1 MTAVATAMLGL
12 SACGGGSG
20 DGAKGG
26 GDDAPQGPVLSI
38 FAGSQTPIVANFN
51 PYSPTLLPGTLGSI
65 YEPLFYYN
73 KAQVEDP
80 MPMLGESF
88 EWAEDGTSMTVTIRE
103 GVKWNDGKDLTVDDV
118 IYSFTNDAVQMD
130 FVKDAK
136 KVDDKTVELQ
146 FDGAQYT
153 NEYSILGSTYIVPK
167 HVFESQDDLIAFANA
182 EDPVGTGPFKV
193 STVTD
198 ASYNVVKND
207 QYWDKE
213 RPKINEVQ
221 YLGIDGNSSAESLFK
236 AGQLDYST
244 MFVPDPKTLTGDG
257 RLGYLR
263 LSSPNPLTILTCSN
277 AELGCKGAQ
286 TDKAVRQAFSK
297 AINRDVVNEKAYYGH
312 SSLAAPTFTLP
323 DRDEKWVK
331 DGLPKLVPG
340 DADVAGAKKVMEDA
354 GWTLGSDGVYAK
366 DGQRA
371 SFTLASVEG
380 WSDANAAG
388 ELISSQAKQA
398 GIEAKAE
405 TVTLDQY
412 TEMRQNGK
420 YEMIISALLGTSVS
434 DPYMIYRNS
443 FTTAYTTKVGT
454 PLGAQQTNFARYSNP
469 KVDEA
474 VKQAAETND
483 EAKKKELYGIVEEA
497 IVEDVP
503 YIPMFH
509 GGSQT
514 FFNQVDFEG
523 WPSEDDLYA
532 FPASWDGLQAGY
544 VLSKVSY
551 K

>member
-1 MTAVATAMLGL
+1 M
-12 SACGGGSG
+12 
-20 DGAKGG
+20 
-26 GDDAPQGPVLSI
+26 
-38 FAGSQTPIVANFN
+38 
-51 PYSPTLLPGTLGSI
+51 GSI